1 MASQTLANI
10 PVKLIRENKVLLRK
24 VNRESEDYQN
34 LVASVR
40 DVGVLSPISVR
51 EIDPEEPNGP
61 ILYAV
66 IDGAHRFNASK
77 DAGKET
83 IPAQVM
89 SMDDAKVEEAQI
101 IANVHKIE
109 TKPVEYTQALTRI
122 LERNP
127 LMTEAELAALVHKSP
142 AWIRERFSLLRLTAD
157 LQTLVDSGDIKL
169 VSAYSLAKLPEGEQE
184 AFRDRAITVQPGE
197 FVGMV
202 NTRLKEL
209 RAAAREG
216 RDPNSADA
224 FVPTPMVRTRG
235 DVVEEATTFSHMQ
248 DLLKG
253 CKTPEDGYKAAMN
266 WVCQLDAASIAQSK
280 AKHEQRIS
288 ERNANREKA
297 EAERAQKRL
306 ERATKALEDAKAEAA
321 AAKGVPVAAG

>member
-1 MASQTLANI
+1 MAGQTLANI
-10 PVKLIRENKVLLRK
+10 PVSLIRENKVLLRK

-40 DVGVLSPISVR
+40 DVGVLSAISVR
-51 EIDPEEPNGP
+51 EIAPEEPNGP
-61 ILYAV
+61 VLYAV
-66 IDGAHRFNASK
+66 IDGAHRYNAAK
-77 DAGKET
+77 DAGKDT

-109 TKPVEYTQALTRI
+109 TKPVEYTQALVRI

-127 LMTEAELAALVHKSP
+127 LMTEAELATLVHKSP

-169 VSAYSLAKLPEGEQE
+169 VSAYALAKLPEHEQE

-197 FVGMV
+197 FTGLV

-224 FVPTPMVRTRG
+224 FVPTPSVRTRG
-235 DVVEEATTFSHMQ
+235 DVLEEQVSLANMSN
-248 DLLKG
+248 LLKG
-253 CKTPEDGYKAAMN
+253 AKTPEDGYRAAMA
-266 WVCQLDAASIAQSK
+266 WVCQVDEASTAQAR

-297 EAERAQKRL
+297 EAERAAKRL
-306 ERATKALEDAKAEAA
+306 EKATAALKQAEEEAKA
-321 AAKGVPVAAG
+321 KGLQPA

>member
-1 MASQTLANI
+1 MAGQTLANI
-10 PVKLIRENKVLLRK
+10 PVSLIRENKVLLRK
-24 VNRESEDYQN
+24 VNRETEDYQN

-40 DVGVLSPISVR
+40 DVGVLSAISVR
-51 EIDPEEPNGP
+51 EIAPEEPNGP
-61 ILYAV
+61 VLYAV
-66 IDGAHRFNASK
+66 IDGAHRYNAAK
-77 DAGKET
+77 DAGKDT

-109 TKPVEYTQALTRI
+109 TKPVEYTQALVRI

-127 LMTEAELAALVHKSP
+127 LMTEAELATLVHKSP

-169 VSAYSLAKLPEGEQE
+169 VSAYALAKLPEHEQE

-197 FVGMV
+197 FTGLV

-224 FVPTPMVRTRG
+224 FVPTPAVRTRG
-235 DVVEEATTFSHMQ
+235 GVVGAQ
-248 DLLKG
+248 VGLAYKRKLL
-253 CKTPEDGYKAAMN
+253 
-266 WVCQLDAASIAQSK
+266 
-280 AKHEQRIS
+280 
-288 ERNANREKA
+288 
-297 EAERAQKRL
+297 
-306 ERATKALEDAKAEAA
+306 
-321 AAKGVPVAAG
+321 

>member
-1 MASQTLANI
+1 MAGTTLANI
-10 PVKLIRENKVLLRK
+10 PVNLVRENKILLRK

-51 EIDPEEPNGP
+51 EIAPEEPNGP

-157 LQTLVDSGDIKL
+157 LQTLVDEGSIKL
-169 VSAYSLAKLPEGEQE
+169 VSAYALAKLPEHEQE

-197 FVGMV
+197 FTGMV

-216 RDPNSADA
+216 RNPNDADA
-224 FVPTPMVRTRG
+224 FVPTPSPRSRG
-235 DVVEEATTFSHMQ
+235 ELVEEQMSLQSMS
-248 DLLKG
+248 DNLKG
-253 CKTPEDGYKAAMN
+253 VKTPEDGYKAALA
-266 WVCQLDAASIAQSK
+266 WVCQLDGPSIAQAK
-280 AKHEQRIS
+280 AKHEQRIA
-288 ERNANREKA
+288 ERNTNRQKA
-297 EAERAQKRL
+297 EAERAARRL
-306 ERATKALEDAKAEAA
+306 ERATKILEEAKAEVEAA
-321 AAKGVPVAAG
+321 TSAV